1 MLPNN
6 SEQIQYLIMI
16 ALITVV
22 LKKFRVYRVYM
33 VSQKVADYGD
43 GEVHPGSSDV
53 FG

>member
-6 SEQIQYLIMI
+6 SEEIQDLIMI
-16 ALITVV
+16 AMITVV
-22 LKKFRVYRVYM
+22 LKKFRMYRTYI
-33 VSQKVADYGD
+33 VSQKAADYGD